1 MFSRSLKSD
10 WPESTTWETKRN
22 RTDWQHQRPGQ
33 IVSTTLLI
41 ILGLLAVI
49 LIVLVVLYNQLVKGR
64 LMVSEGYSGIDVQ
77 LKRRH
82 NLIPNLVKTVEG
94 YANFER
100 GVLQDVTRLRSKLA
114 ENAPLKET
122 AQRENELSSS
132 LRHLFA
138 VAENYPDLKASQS
151 FLDLQNQLAEIEDT
165 IQKARRYYNATV
177 RDYNI
182 RVQSFPS
189 LVVAKLFA
197 FQAAEFF
204 QLATSA
210 ESEVPRVEMDGES

>member
-1 MFSRSLKSD
+1 
-10 WPESTTWETKRN
+10 
-22 RTDWQHQRPGQ
+22 
-33 IVSTTLLI
+33 
-41 ILGLLAVI
+41 
-49 LIVLVVLYNQLVKGR
+49 
-64 LMVSEGYSGIDVQ
+64 MVSEGYSGIDVQ

-82 NLIPNLVKTVEG
+82 NLIPNLVSTVQG

-100 GVLQDVTRLRSKLA
+100 GVLDDVTRLRSQLA
-114 ENAPLKET
+114 KDAPLKET
-122 AQRENELSSS
+122 VHRENELSSS

-189 LVVAKLFA
+189 LIIAKLFS

-204 QLATSA
+204 QLTTST
-210 ESEVPRVEMDGES
+210 ESEVPRVEINGGD

>member
-1 MFSRSLKSD
+1 M
-10 WPESTTWETKRN
+10 
-22 RTDWQHQRPGQ
+22 
-33 IVSTTLLI
+33 I
-41 ILGLLAVI
+41 
-49 LIVLVVLYNQLVKGR
+49 LYNRLVKGR
-64 LMVSEGYSGIDVQ
+64 LMVAEGYSGIDVQ

-94 YANFER
+94 YADFER
-100 GVLQDVTRLRSKLA
+100 GVLQDVTRLRSQLA
-114 ENAPLKET
+114 EDAPLGET
-122 AQRENELSSS
+122 AKRENELSSS

-138 VAENYPDLKASQS
+138 VAENYPDLKASRS
-151 FLDLQNQLAEIEDT
+151 FLDLQKQLAEIEDT

-189 LVVAKLFA
+189 LIVAKLFA

-210 ESEVPRVEMDGES
+210 ESEVPRVEIDGET

>member
-1 MFSRSLKSD
+1 V
-10 WPESTTWETKRN
+10 N
-22 RTDWQHQRPGQ
+22 
-33 IVSTTLLI
+33 TTLLI
-41 ILGLLAVI
+41 ILGSTLGLV
-49 LIVLVVLYNQLVKGR
+49 LIALIILYNRLVKGR

-82 NLIPNLVKTVEG
+82 NLIPNLVSTVQG

-100 GVLQDVTRLRSKLA
+100 GVLEDVTRLRSQLA
-114 ENAPLKET
+114 EDTPLKET
-122 AQRENELSSS
+122 AKRENELSSS
-132 LRHLFA
+132 LKHLFA

-151 FLDLQNQLAEIEDT
+151 FLELQKQLTEIEDT

-189 LVVAKLFA
+189 LIVAKLFA
-197 FQAAEFF
+197 FKAAEFF
-204 QLATSA
+204 RLVTSS
-210 ESEVPRVEMDGES
+210 ESEVPRVEIDGQN

>member
-1 MFSRSLKSD
+1 MVIEKRLIGKYNRQ
-10 WPESTTWETKRN
+10 TKRN
-22 RTDWQHQRPGQ
+22 RRDVQHQRPGQ
-33 IVSTTLLI
+33 TVSTTLLI
-41 ILGLLAVI
+41 FLGLLAVTLMV
-49 LIVLVVLYNQLVKGR
+49 LIVLYNRLVKGR
-64 LMVSEGYSGIDVQ
+64 LMISEGYSGIDVQ

-94 YANFER
+94 YADFER
-100 GVLQDVTRLRSKLA
+100 GVLQDVTRLRSTFA
-114 ENAPLKET
+114 ENTPLKET

-151 FLDLQNQLAEIEDT
+151 FLELQNQLAEIEDT

-189 LVVAKLFA
+189 LIVAKLFA

-204 QLATSA
+204 QLTTSA
-210 ESEVPRVEMDGES
+210 ESEVPRVEITGNS

>member
-1 MFSRSLKSD
+1 MFKEPL
-10 WPESTTWETKRN
+10 
-22 RTDWQHQRPGQ
+22 WQRWLLHLGQ
-33 IVSTTLLI
+33 TVNTTLLI
-41 ILGLLAVI
+41 ILGSTLGLVLIA
-49 LIVLVVLYNQLVKGR
+49 LIVLYNRLVKGR

-82 NLIPNLVKTVEG
+82 NLIPNLVSTVQG

-100 GVLQDVTRLRSKLA
+100 GVLENVTRLRSQLA
-114 ENAPLKET
+114 EDKPLKET
-122 AQRENELSSS
+122 AKRENELSSS
-132 LRHLFA
+132 LKHLFA

-151 FLDLQNQLAEIEDT
+151 FLELQKQLTDIEDT

-189 LVVAKLFA
+189 LIVAKLFA
-197 FQAAEFF
+197 FKAAEFF
-204 QLATSA
+204 QLVTSS
-210 ESEVPRVEMDGES
+210 ESEVPRVEIDG

>member
-1 MFSRSLKSD
+1 M
-10 WPESTTWETKRN
+10 
-22 RTDWQHQRPGQ
+22 
-33 IVSTTLLI
+33 STTLLMLILVVIPI
-41 ILGLLAVI
+41 ILILIG
-49 LIVLVVLYNQLVKGR
+49 LIVLYNSLVKAR

-94 YANFER
+94 YADFER
-100 GVLQDVTRLRSKLA
+100 GVLQDVTRLRSQLA
-114 ENAPLKET
+114 EDAPLGET
-122 AQRENELSSS
+122 AKRENELSSS

-151 FLDLQNQLAEIEDT
+151 FLDLQKQLAEIEDT

-189 LVVAKLFA
+189 LIVAKLFA

-204 QLATSA
+204 QLATST
-210 ESEVPRVEMDGES
+210 ESEVPRVEIDGEM

>member
-1 MFSRSLKSD
+1 LFKEPL
-10 WPESTTWETKRN
+10 
-22 RTDWQHQRPGQ
+22 WQRWLLHLGQ
-33 IVSTTLLI
+33 TVNTTLLI
-41 ILGLLAVI
+41 ILGSTLGLVLIA
-49 LIVLVVLYNQLVKGR
+49 LIVLYNRLVKGR

-82 NLIPNLVKTVEG
+82 NLIPNLVSTVQG

-100 GVLQDVTRLRSKLA
+100 GVLENVTRLRSQLA
-114 ENAPLKET
+114 EDKPLKET
-122 AQRENELSSS
+122 AKRENELSSS
-132 LRHLFA
+132 LKHLFA

-151 FLDLQNQLAEIEDT
+151 FLELQKQLTDIEDT

-189 LVVAKLFA
+189 LIVAKLFA
-197 FQAAEFF
+197 FKAAEFF
-204 QLATSA
+204 QLVTSS
-210 ESEVPRVEMDGES
+210 ESEVPRVEIDG

>member
-1 MFSRSLKSD
+1 MFKEPL
-10 WPESTTWETKRN
+10 
-22 RTDWQHQRPGQ
+22 WQRWLLHLGQ
-33 IVSTTLLI
+33 TVNTTLLI
-41 ILGLLAVI
+41 ILGSTLGLVLIA
-49 LIVLVVLYNQLVKGR
+49 LIVLYNRLVKGR

-82 NLIPNLVKTVEG
+82 NLIPNLVSTVQG

-100 GVLQDVTRLRSKLA
+100 GVLENVTRLRSQLA
-114 ENAPLKET
+114 EDKPLKET
-122 AQRENELSSS
+122 AKRENELSSS
-132 LRHLFA
+132 LKHLFA

-151 FLDLQNQLAEIEDT
+151 FLELQQQLTDIEDT

-189 LVVAKLFA
+189 LIIAKLFA
-197 FQAAEFF
+197 FKVAEFF
-204 QLATSA
+204 QLVTSS
-210 ESEVPRVEMDGES
+210 ESEVPRVEIDGHD

>member
-1 MFSRSLKSD
+1 VNT
-10 WPESTTWETKRN
+10 PIIIA
-22 RTDWQHQRPGQ
+22 GG
-33 IVSTTLLI
+33 IVLL
-41 ILGLLAVI
+41 G
-49 LIVLVVLYNQLVKGR
+49 LIVLIFLYNRLVKGR

-82 NLIPNLVKTVEG
+82 NLIPNLVSTVEG

-100 GVLQDVTRLRSKLA
+100 GVLEDVTRLRSKLA
-114 ENAPLKET
+114 EDASLKET

-151 FLDLQNQLAEIEDT
+151 FLDLQNQLTEIEDT

-189 LVVAKLFA
+189 LIVAKLFA
-197 FQAAEFF
+197 FKAAEFF

-210 ESEVPRVEMDGES
+210 ESEVPRVEIDGES

>member
-1 MFSRSLKSD
+1 M
-10 WPESTTWETKRN
+10 
-22 RTDWQHQRPGQ
+22 
-33 IVSTTLLI
+33 STTLLI
-41 ILGLLAVI
+41 FVVIPIILILIG
-49 LIVLVVLYNQLVKGR
+49 LIVLYNRLVKAR

-94 YANFER
+94 YADFER
-100 GVLQDVTRLRSKLA
+100 GVLQDVTRLRSQLA
-114 ENAPLKET
+114 EDAPLGET
-122 AQRENELSSS
+122 AKRENELSSS

-151 FLDLQNQLAEIEDT
+151 FLDLQKQLAEIEDT

-189 LVVAKLFA
+189 LIVAKLFA

-204 QLATSA
+204 QLATST
-210 ESEVPRVEMDGES
+210 ESEVPRVEIDGET

>member
-1 MFSRSLKSD
+1 M
-10 WPESTTWETKRN
+10 
-22 RTDWQHQRPGQ
+22 
-33 IVSTTLLI
+33 
-41 ILGLLAVI
+41 
-49 LIVLVVLYNQLVKGR
+49 
-64 LMVSEGYSGIDVQ
+64 
-77 LKRRH
+77 
-82 NLIPNLVKTVEG
+82 
-94 YANFER
+94 
-100 GVLQDVTRLRSKLA
+100 
-114 ENAPLKET
+114 
-122 AQRENELSSS
+122 
-132 LRHLFA
+132 
-138 VAENYPDLKASQS
+138 AENYPDLKASQS

>member
-1 MFSRSLKSD
+1 M
-10 WPESTTWETKRN
+10 N
-22 RTDWQHQRPGQ
+22 
-33 IVSTTLLI
+33 TTLLI
-41 ILGLLAVI
+41 ILGSTLGLVLIA
-49 LIVLVVLYNQLVKGR
+49 LIVLYNRLVKGR

-82 NLIPNLVKTVEG
+82 NLIPNLVSTVQG

-100 GVLQDVTRLRSKLA
+100 GVLENVTRLRSQLA
-114 ENAPLKET
+114 EDKPLKET
-122 AQRENELSSS
+122 AKRENELSSS
-132 LRHLFA
+132 LKHLFA

-151 FLDLQNQLAEIEDT
+151 FLELQKQLTDIEDT

-189 LVVAKLFA
+189 LIVAKLFA
-197 FQAAEFF
+197 FKAAEFF
-204 QLATSA
+204 QLVTSS
-210 ESEVPRVEMDGES
+210 ESEVPRVEIDG

>member
-1 MFSRSLKSD
+1 M
-10 WPESTTWETKRN
+10 
-22 RTDWQHQRPGQ
+22 
-33 IVSTTLLI
+33 STTLLI

-49 LIVLVVLYNQLVKGR
+49 LIVLIVLYNRLVKGR

-114 ENAPLKET
+114 ENAPLKEM
-122 AQRENELSSS
+122 AQRENELSSA

>member
-1 MFSRSLKSD
+1 MFKEPL
-10 WPESTTWETKRN
+10 
-22 RTDWQHQRPGQ
+22 WQRWLLHLGQ
-33 IVSTTLLI
+33 TVNTTLLI
-41 ILGLLAVI
+41 ILGSTLGLVLIA
-49 LIVLVVLYNQLVKGR
+49 LIVLYNRLVKGR

-82 NLIPNLVKTVEG
+82 NLIPNLVSTVQG

-100 GVLQDVTRLRSKLA
+100 GVLENVTRLRSQLA
-114 ENAPLKET
+114 EDKPLKET
-122 AQRENELSSS
+122 AKRENELSSS
-132 LRHLFA
+132 LKHLFA

-151 FLDLQNQLAEIEDT
+151 FLELQKQLTDIEDT

-189 LVVAKLFA
+189 LMVAKLFA
-197 FQAAEFF
+197 FKAAEFF
-204 QLATSA
+204 QLVTSS
-210 ESEVPRVEMDGES
+210 ESEVPRVEIDR

>member
-1 MFSRSLKSD
+1 MNLSLIIVGS
-10 WPESTTWETKRN
+10 
-22 RTDWQHQRPGQ
+22 
-33 IVSTTLLI
+33 IVS
-41 ILGLLAVI
+41 LGLLI
-49 LIVLVVLYNQLVKGR
+49 LIVFYNRLIKGR

-82 NLIPNLVKTVEG
+82 NLIPNLVTTVQG

-100 GVLQDVTRLRSKLA
+100 GVLEDVTRLRSQLA
-114 ENAPLKET
+114 EDAPIKET
-122 AQRENELSSS
+122 AHRENELSSS

-151 FLDLQNQLAEIEDT
+151 FLDLQKQLAEIEDT
-165 IQKARRYYNATV
+165 IQKSRRYYNATV

-189 LVVAKLFA
+189 LIVAKLFA
-197 FQAAEFF
+197 FKAAEFF
-204 QLATSA
+204 QLVTSS
-210 ESEVPRVEMDGES
+210 ESEVPRVEIDGNH

>member
-1 MFSRSLKSD
+1 MNT
-10 WPESTTWETKRN
+10 PTIIA
-22 RTDWQHQRPGQ
+22 GG
-33 IVSTTLLI
+33 IVLL
-41 ILGLLAVI
+41 G
-49 LIVLVVLYNQLVKGR
+49 LIVLIFLYNRLVKGR

-82 NLIPNLVKTVEG
+82 NLIPNMVSTVEG

-100 GVLQDVTRLRSKLA
+100 GVLEDVTRLRSKLV
-114 ENAPLKET
+114 EDAPLKET

-138 VAENYPDLKASQS
+138 VAENYPDLKASRS
-151 FLDLQNQLAEIEDT
+151 FLDLQNQLTEIEDT
-165 IQKARRYYNATV
+165 IKKARRYYNATV

-189 LVVAKLFA
+189 PIVAKLFA
-197 FQAAEFF
+197 FKAAEFF

-210 ESEVPRVEMDGES
+210 ESEVPRVEIDGES